1 MLGAEWAG
9 EGAQTQIME
18 GPESPRGSRLPW
30 ECFSAWL
37 DGVCV
42 VTFDLELGQAM
53 EVTSCIQD
61 CGGAICACIVWAVIM
76 NSGVIWD

>member
-1 MLGAEWAG
+1 MLGSEWAG
-9 EGAQTQIME
+9 KGREME
-18 GPESPRGSRLPW
+18 EPESPRGGRLPW

-53 EVTSCIQD
+53 EVRTEEE
-61 CGGAICACIVWAVIM
+61 GEAVIVWERQAEERY
-76 NSGVIWD
+76 SAGGGG